1 MSKLIFFSANDGV
14 HGDELWAT
22 DGTSEGTRM
31 VKDILPP
38 ENTPWPDNPD
48 FISSSP
54 NYLATLPDGRVVFQA
69 SDELF
74 RRDELWVSDGTEDGT
89 FVLKDIGGDRDSSTP
104 RYMTPLGDG
113 RIVFSAEAGRD
124 MPFSDSGRELWIT
137 DGTSAGTTLLKDINP
152 GIDEWDTPARS
163 SPETFTAL
171 RNGKVVFTADDGVH
185 GRELWVTDGTEAGT
199 VMLRDFQPG
208 PGSSSIWS
216 LDIVELDDGR
226 LKFEVGLPPLV
237 EGESWRYEEWVT
249 DGTPEGTVPYEPD
262 TFVAPDQPELFERGP
277 GEAAYPTTQ
286 AFDPI
291 GLSETRTVFGALG
304 ARQFG
309 YDDLV
314 GHELIPQ
321 VFFDGS
327 GVGFQVR
334 GEVGAG
340 VMAAF
345 AGTDGIAYAGT
356 NIGSGGSGWLSLS
369 SGQLSGL
376 GSGQIT
382 VSAVSPPVFVTNDE
396 SATIKIT
403 YQGGEGSVTQNYFT
417 YSPGERWF
425 APSTATMEAL
435 GEGPISVVAV
445 IGETRET
452 FGGPIVTFDLPY
464 RVADITGVIATGRE
478 LWRTDGTDDGTQL
491 LADINPGLFNGSPSD
506 FGTLSDGRIIF
517 TAIDGSSV
525 DLSEASRGLWI
536 TDGTES
542 GTRKLADDVGGVRHV
557 AEMKDRH
564 IVKSDQDNAV
574 WVTDGTA
581 AGTARIVESDSN
593 YFQSRELPDGRLLI
607 EVESPPGSYQIWVSD
622 GTLDGTRFVTDA
634 ARLSGFWGEVSFFDA
649 ETLIFPYNDPDLG
662 VELFKLDLEAGGL
675 TLLGDINPDGSSRP
689 TDLTLGIPEA
699 LRAPV
704 STLFE
709 TRVTLLDADS
719 DTVRL
724 DDYFTDP
731 QGGAIDFVV
740 DGLPDGVALDPLTKA
755 ITAAPDA
762 EPGRHEVTV
771 IAETTLGGRT
781 TDSFEWDLVDT
792 GNLLIEAEGDWGRTD
807 RDSPITLDPGKTLT
821 LGLKGGKENLLRI
834 EDAQATIEDGKLSV
848 LGKVFSG
855 QFATDKPFME
865 GGFTID
871 MATLSVTDF
880 EDRGI
885 EETHRLVGDLI
896 EMSFSDIALRPD
908 GIVLRTDLEFG
919 DAFTAFSTEGGLL
932 ALNVGDEGPTFGLS
946 ELGTGRWF
954 TDEALALPLPEG
966 APFSVEF
973 SNLGMS
979 YDFLTDSVYLMG
991 KAELTWGET
1000 VAREYSFLAD
1010 STTSKLTLDLAREDE
1025 DEDLFAKGDK
1035 FLRIGKDAEGW
1046 NWDVVGEITYEGQEG
1061 SKPAPG
1067 RPLVEEMR
1075 FALDTVDKEIE
1086 AGFKGTL
1093 PFLFKG
1099 LTLEA
1104 EIGATWDPLAID
1116 SFGFGID
1123 GLNKPLGTTGL
1134 FVQGGK
1140 LAAENL
1146 SGQDPEEWPEVS
1158 AQINMTVGP
1167 NTDFFVSPVRGN
1179 VSGKIAGAEATL
1191 GFEAESKV
1199 EYLLPGEIE
1208 RIAAPMIR
1216 WLGVDEGDVLAF
1228 ELMKLAGDVSV
1239 NFARPT
1245 FSAGLAANFLG
1256 EMITGE
1262 ARFTSE
1268 TLGEVT
1274 NLGASVSAI
1283 ATFPEAL
1290 PLIGGLS
1297 RSGNGLAEFSSDG
1310 NNANDFAAAWTSF
1323 SVPFYGTTSAG
1334 LRFWLDGRYEVM
1346 GREAIEKIGSWE
1358 LGPDQDLVILSAQ
1371 WQNASDTA
1379 RLELVAPDGT
1389 VLTEADFGTDTGFA
1403 AGVALVD
1410 DLTGPLGRHVALQ
1423 SPVAGVWDVRLV
1435 DETGLGDVR
1444 YEASDMLTGPQARI
1458 TGIDN
1463 APGTR
1468 AGVVEVELTAGDA
1481 DEVELTLFVSET
1493 PDALS
1498 GFSVFE
1504 AVVPANEAGALSFDW
1519 DFAALA
1525 SGSWWLHARAEGDG
1539 LVPTVDMFATAIEVT
1554 GSADLQVILE
1564 QEAATGG
1571 ASILSVTVTNAGDI
1585 TSGAGLLELSV
1596 PDAALDGPALP
1607 DGQPLTEALSEIAL
1621 PDLAPGASTRFDFAL
1636 PAGLEVMVQPVS
1648 AEVSAAVYDADLT
1661 NNSDVLFLATL
1672 TVERQGTVITRGG
1685 VALEGAEVTANLDDG
1700 SSLSALTGP
1709 DGAFTLTGIPAATA
1723 GTVDASHAFTPAE
1736 VSITPSDA
1744 LEILRIAVGLQ
1755 PAFGPAG
1762 PLDHIAA
1769 DIDRSGEVTASDALE
1784 VLRTAVGLPSDHTPQ
1799 WTFLDA
1805 AADLSA
1811 ITRGSV
1817 DYTPGIDLATHP
1829 ADMPLDMT
1837 AVLLG
1842 NLADA
1847 A

>member
-22 DGTSEGTRM
+22 DGTPEGTRM
-31 VKDILPP
+31 VQDILPP

-48 FISSSP
+48 FISSNP
-54 NYLATLPDGRVVFQA
+54 RYLATLPDGRVVFQA

-74 RRDELWVSDGTEDGT
+74 RRDELWVSDGTEEGT
-89 FVLKDIGGDRDSSTP
+89 GVLRDIGGDRDSSTP

-113 RIVFSAEAGRD
+113 RIVFSAEAGQD
-124 MPFSDSGRELWIT
+124 MPYSDSGRELWIT

-152 GIDEWDTPARS
+152 GIDEWESPLRS
-163 SPETFTAL
+163 NPESFIAL
-171 RNGKVVFTADDGVH
+171 RNGKVVFTADDGEH

-216 LDIVELDDGR
+216 LNIMELDDGR
-226 LKFEVGLPPLV
+226 LKFEVGLPPIV
-237 EGESWRYEEWVT
+237 EGGSWTYEEWVT
-249 DGTPEGTVPYEPD
+249 DGTPEGTVPHEPD

-277 GEAAYPTTQ
+277 GEAAYPTNQ
-286 AFDPI
+286 PFDPI
-291 GLSETRTVFGALG
+291 GLSETRTLFGALG
-304 ARQFG
+304 ARQFDH
-309 YDDLV
+309 DDLV
-314 GHELIPQ
+314 GHELIPK
-321 VFFDGS
+321 VFFDES

-334 GEVGAG
+334 GESGAG
-340 VMAAF
+340 VVAAFTGTDGTAF
-345 AGTDGIAYAGT
+345 AGTS
-356 NIGSGGSGWLSLS
+356 IGSGGSGSLGVYS
-369 SGQLSGL
+369 DRLAEL
-376 GSGQIT
+376 GPGPIT
-382 VSAVSPPVFVTNDE
+382 ISAVSPPVFVTNDE
-396 SATIKIT
+396 NVTIKIT
-403 YQGGEGSVTQNYFT
+403 YQGGEGSVTQNYFA

-425 APSTATMEAL
+425 APSLETMEAL
-435 GEGPISVVAV
+435 GEGPISVVSV
-445 IGETRET
+445 IGETREF
-452 FGGPIVTFDLPY
+452 FGGPIISFDLPY
-464 RVADITGVIATGRE
+464 RVGDITGVISTGRE
-478 LWRTDGTDDGTQL
+478 LWRTDGTEDGTQL
-491 LADINPGLFNGSPSD
+491 LADINPGLFDSSPSD
-506 FGTLSDGRIIF
+506 FGTFSDGRILF
-517 TAIDGSSV
+517 TAIDGSSA

-536 TDGTES
+536 TDGTET

-557 AEMKDRH
+557 AVVNERH
-564 IVKSDQDNAV
+564 IVKSDEDNAV

-581 AGTARIVESDSN
+581 AGTARIVESNSN
-593 YFQSRELPDGRLLI
+593 HFQSRDLPDGRLLL
-607 EVESPPGSYQIWVSD
+607 EVETAPDTYHIWVSD
-622 GTLDGTRFVTDA
+622 GTQDGTRFVTDA
-634 ARLSGFWGEVSFFDA
+634 ARLSGFWGEETYFDA
-649 ETLIFPYNDPDLG
+649 ETLIFTYNDPDLG
-662 VELFKLDLEAGGL
+662 LELFKLDLEAGGL

-689 TDLTLGIPEA
+689 TNLTLGIPEA

-709 TRVTLLDADS
+709 TRVTLLDEDA

-731 QGGAIDFVV
+731 QGGALDFAVE
-740 DGLPDGVALDPLTKA
+740 GLPDGVALDPRTKA

-792 GNLLIEAEGDWGRTD
+792 GNLLIEAEGDWGRVD

-821 LGLKGGKENLLRI
+821 IGLKGGAANLLRI
-834 EDAQATIEDGKLSV
+834 EGAEATIEDGKLSV

-855 QFATDKPFME
+855 QFATDRPFME

-871 MATLSVTDF
+871 MTTLSVSDF

-885 EETHRLVGDLI
+885 EESHRLVGDLI
-896 EMSFSDIALRPD
+896 EMSFSDIALRSD

-919 DAFTAFSTEGGLL
+919 DAFSAFSTEGGLL
-932 ALNVGDEGPTFGLS
+932 ALNVGDEGPSFGLS

-979 YDFLTDSVYLMG
+979 YDMLTDSIYLMG
-991 KAELTWGET
+991 KAELSWGET

-1035 FLRIGKDAEGW
+1035 FLRIGTDAEGW
-1046 NWDVVGEITYEGQEG
+1046 NWDVVGEIIYEGQEG

-1075 FALDTVDKEIE
+1075 FALDTVEKEVE

-1146 SGQDPEEWPEVS
+1146 STQDPEEWPEVS
-1158 AQINMTVGP
+1158 AQIDMTVGP
-1167 NTDFFVSPVRGN
+1167 NTDLFVSPVRGN
-1179 VSGKIAGAEATL
+1179 VGGKIAGAEATL

-1208 RIAAPMIR
+1208 RIAAPMTR

-1228 ELMKLAGDVSV
+1228 ELMKLAGDISV

-1245 FSAGLAANFLG
+1245 FSAGLAASFLG

-1268 TLGEVT
+1268 TLDDVT

-1283 ATFPEAL
+1283 ATFPEAI

-1297 RSGNGLAEFSSDG
+1297 RSGSGLAEFSSDG
-1310 NNANDFAAAWTSF
+1310 DNANDFAAAWTSF
-1323 SVPFYGTTSAG
+1323 SVPLYGTTSAG
-1334 LRFWLDGRYEVM
+1334 LRFWLDGSYEVM
-1346 GREAIEKIGSWE
+1346 GRKAIEEIGSWE
-1358 LGPDQDLVILSAQ
+1358 LGPEQDLVILSAQ
-1371 WQNASDTA
+1371 WQNDSDTA
-1379 RLELVAPDGT
+1379 RLELIAPDGT

-1403 AGVALVD
+1403 GAIALVD

-1423 SPVAGVWDVRLV
+1423 NPVAGIWDVRLV
-1435 DETGLGDVR
+1435 DEAGLGDVR
-1444 YEASDMLTGPQARI
+1444 YEASDMLTGPQASI
-1458 TGIDN
+1458 TGIVTP
-1463 APGTR
+1463 PGTR
-1468 AGVVEVELTAGDA
+1468 AGVVEIDLAPGDA
-1481 DEVELTLFVSET
+1481 DEIALTLFVSET

-1498 GFSVFE
+1498 GFTVIE

-1539 LVPTVDMFATAIEVT
+1539 LVPAVDMFATPIEVS
-1554 GSADLQVILE
+1554 GNADLEVLLE
-1564 QEAATGG
+1564 QQPAAGG
-1571 ASILSVTVTNAGDI
+1571 ATVLSVTVTNAGDI
-1585 TSGAGLLELSV
+1585 ASGAGWLELSA
-1596 PDAALDGPALP
+1596 PDAALDGPGLP
-1607 DGQPLTEALSEIAL
+1607 DTQPLTQTLSEIVL
-1621 PDLAPGASTRFDFAL
+1621 PDLAPGASTRLDFAL
-1636 PAGLEVMVQPVS
+1636 PSGLEVMAQPVI
-1648 AEVSAAVYDADLT
+1648 AEVSTAVYDADLD
-1661 NNSDVLFLATL
+1661 NNSDVLFLAAL
-1672 TVERQGTVITRGG
+1672 SVERDGAITTRGG
-1685 VALEGAEVTANLDDG
+1685 TGLEGAEVTASLDDG
-1700 SSLSALTGP
+1700 SSVSALTGP
-1709 DGAFTLTGIPAATA
+1709 DGGFTLEGIPAGAV
-1723 GTVDASHAFTPAE
+1723 GTVDASHAFNPAE
-1736 VSITPSDA
+1736 TGITPNDA

-1755 PAFGPAG
+1755 PGFGPAG

-1769 DIDRSGEVTASDALE
+1769 DIDQSGEVTPGDALE
-1784 VLRTAVGLPSDHTPQ
+1784 VLRTAVNLPSEHAPQ
-1799 WTFLDA
+1799 WIFVDA
-1805 AADLSA
+1805 TADLSG
-1811 ITRGSV
+1811 ITRDSV
-1817 DYTPGIDLATHP
+1817 HYDPGIDLGAHP
-1829 ADMPLDMT
+1829 VDMPLDMT

-1842 NLADA
+1842 NLSDA